1 MHCVI
6 LSALA
11 VSGTVFGADRLSTSE
26 KGSLLIFSDIAGNL
40 DGVGLPLGGPGG
52 YMVISN
58 DFPEDVRLQSYVVNN
73 QACEAYDMAFSLT
86 ANQVAAFYGADLSA
100 PFGDCDSLSVY
111 VWAVNSDNAQ
121 IRWNHLSGYSEN
133 GNATAAAALVG
144 DHGDTVGVAGTINMD
159 GVEYASAYAGVTVNF
174 QADFGGMA
182 IELLDKDFAD
192 KTADPATTKIVAEI
206 WNMDEVKFSGTSR
219 CVTCFESADLSS
231 WSDSSVNFFRGA
243 VLGTDFGKAR
253 LFSEA
258 NGSCGETSA
267 EHAFHVQSAQFPE
280 DMGIVGTGSSSA
292 TLTYNLESEPDEA
305 GKLRKNFGLLRK

>member
-1 MHCVI
+1 MRCII

-26 KGSLLIFSDIAGNL
+26 KGSLLIFSDLAGN
-40 DGVGLPLGGPGG
+40 GSPGASAGFAEGL
-52 YMVISN
+52 MVISN
-58 DFPEDVRLQSYVVNN
+58 DYPGDVRLQSYVVNN
-73 QACEAYDMAFSLT
+73 ENCDAYDMAFSLT
-86 ANQVAAFYGADLSA
+86 ANQTAMFTGSQLSE

-144 DHGDTVGVAGTINMD
+144 ENGATVGVAGTINMD
-159 GVEYASAYAGVTVNF
+159 GVEYASAYAGMTVNF

-231 WSDSSVNFFRGA
+231 WSDSAVNFFRGA
-243 VLGTDFGKAR
+243 VLGSDFGKAR

-258 NGSCGETSA
+258 NGSCGDTSA
-267 EHAFHVQSAQFPE
+267 EHAFHVQSAGFPE

-292 TLTYNLESEPDEA
+292 TLTYNLESEPEEA
-305 GKLRKNFGLLRK
+305 GKVRKNFGLLRK